1 MASIVPTAMI
11 FAPSINGISHSPLED
26 TRWEDIEVGLNV
38 YSRALMDLASK

>member
-1 MASIVPTAMI
+1 MI

-26 TRWEDIEVGLNV
+26 TRWEDIEIGLNV